1 MIHLPAPARIAA
13 AVALAAAAFTA
24 TAAGPSTQLTLG
36 GAVNSPAT
44 YDYAGLKALPA
55 ITQTVTFQAGSTP
68 QTHTYT
74 GADLWGLVNSAG
86 IQTNPNIKNDINNKY
101 LIATGSDGYKVA
113 YALGELNPSFG
124 NKGSIVAYDETINGT
139 TAPLGS
145 DGFARTTAPND
156 VKGGR
161 YVSNLVSLGVGAPN
175 VAIGSTAGGPSTSF
189 SVTGDVKQS
198 MTFDLAALQA
208 LPSTTVT
215 SGGNSYTGVS
225 FYSLLSSWVG
235 LAIDPNVKNDEL
247 GMVVSAVG
255 SDGYTAL
262 FSLGELDPA
271 FGNAQDIIAYEENGA
286 ALPGTG
292 FARIVAPGD
301 VKAGRWVS
309 NLVSLQVF
317 HAALPVPEPGTWALM
332 LAGLAAVS
340 LAARRTLPRR

>member
-1 MIHLPAPARIAA
+1 MIHPTAART
-13 AVALAAAAFTA
+13 VLVLALAAAGACA
-24 TAAGPSTQLTLG
+24 QAQVSTQLTLG
-36 GAVNSPAT
+36 GAVSAPST
-44 YDYAGLKALPA
+44 YDYASLKALPA
-55 ITQTVTFQAGSTP
+55 VTQTVSFQAGTTP

-74 GADLWGLVNSAG
+74 GADLWSLVNSAG
-86 IQTNPNIKNDINNKY
+86 VQTNPSIKNDINNKY
-101 LIATGSDGYKVA
+101 VIATGSDGYKVA

-145 DGFARTTAPND
+145 DGFARTTAPGD

-161 YVSNLVSLGVGAPN
+161 YVSNLVSLTVGAPN
-175 VAIGSTAGGPSTSF
+175 VAIGSTAGGTSTSF
-189 SVTGDVKQS
+189 SVTGDVKQAS
-198 MTFDLAALQA
+198 TFDLSALEA

-215 SGGNSYTGVS
+215 SGGNTYTGVS
-225 FYSLLSSWVG
+225 FYTLLSSWVG
-235 LAIDPNVKNDEL
+235 LATDPNVKNDEL
-247 GMVVSAVG
+247 DMVVSAVG

-271 FGNAQDIIAYEENGA
+271 FGGAQDIIAYEENGA

-301 VKAGRWVS
+301 AKAGRWVS

-317 HAALPVPEPGTWALM
+317 HATLPVPEPGTWALM

-340 LAARRTLPRR
+340 LAAHRRVPRR